1 MTVAISKAF
10 VVDLKLLPFA
20 VGSRSVTAPERL
32 GLYLLLDRGVLSP
45 FGEIEWTLECDLDCV
60 GIFTLTAQA
69 ATLDL
74 FLGLTLTFD
83 FLGGRATVGVVGT
96 VDRSAEVGSR
106 G

>member
-1 MTVAISKAF
+1 MGHEIRLPSEEVIEIILVTVAISKAF

-60 GIFTLTAQA
+60 GIFT
-69 ATLDL
+69 
-74 FLGLTLTFD
+74 
-83 FLGGRATVGVVGT
+83 
-96 VDRSAEVGSR
+96 
-106 G
+106 